1 MKNVSELQ
9 KLIKEIEDVRIELNK
24 LIAEEEEALIGPE
37 IVKLSEFL
45 DQLLFKYYNLK

>member
-9 KLIKEIEDVRIELNK
+9 KLIKEIEDVRIKLNK
-24 LIAEEEEALIGPE
+24 LISEDEDTLIGPE

-45 DQLLFKYYNLK
+45 DQLLFKYHNLK